1 MQGVNSGGAD
11 THEYDT
17 VGEKAYGTLFTFCTI
32 FFINFKVLFKKPVN

>member
-17 VGEKAYGTLFTFCTI
+17 VGEKAYGTLCTI

>member
-11 THEYDT
+11 MHGYDT
-17 VGEKAYGTLFTFCTI
+17 MGEKAYGTLHFLYN